1 MNNSESVYLKI
12 KEGEVK
18 SYFNTLIECF
28 GGEISGN
35 VYEVN
40 RGRTRIKLSSY
51 PIMPGFEISTT
62 SATHYTTVIIDRESD
77 DNPELIHLN
86 VIKEGRMKRDYESQE
101 KRTEA
106 DSSKGIFIY
115 NGLFPMKITHP
126 PNTTLESVAFKISK
140 QALSDLLPEATTIFE
155 ALFGSNEP
163 VAYHTHLP
171 VELEKLVEDIF
182 VFKKS
187 EFGRKPLVIARSLE
201 LFTLLLRSVR
211 KLVDKD
217 ELQGLHIDD
226 YNRLLKLK
234 DQLLSSFD
242 QRISVEDLADEFGIS
257 VSKLKRDFKTLFDT
271 SVYQFYTHAK
281 MDEAYRRL
289 KTGNYSVMEVGY
301 DLGYQNLSKF
311 SQMFKKV
318 KGINPK
324 DVLPV

>member
-1 MNNSESVYLKI
+1 MDNSESVYLKI
-12 KEGEVK
+12 KEGEAK
-18 SYFNTLIECF
+18 NYFDALIECF
-28 GGEISGN
+28 GGEVSEN

-40 RGRTRIKLSSY
+40 RGRTRIKLTSY
-51 PIMPGFEISTT
+51 AVISGFEISTT
-62 SATHYTTVIIDRESD
+62 SATHYTSVVVDRESD
-77 DNPELIHLN
+77 DNPELVHIN
-86 VIKEGRMKRDYESQE
+86 VIKEGLMTRDYDSKE

-115 NGLFPMKITHP
+115 NGLFPMKVTHP
-126 PNTTLESVAFKISK
+126 PNALLESVAFKINRN
-140 QALSDLLPEATTIFE
+140 ALQVLIPEAIDTFE

-171 VELEKLVEDIF
+171 AELETLVEDIF

-187 EFGRKPLVIARSLE
+187 EFGSKTLVVARSLE

-217 ELQGLHIDD
+217 ELHGLHIDD

-242 QRISVEDLADEFGIS
+242 QRISVEELASEFGIS
-257 VSKLKRDFKTLFDT
+257 VSKLKRDFKTLFNT

-281 MDEAYRRL
+281 MDEAHRRL
-289 KTGNYSVMEVGY
+289 KTGNFSVMEVGY

-311 SQMFKKV
+311 SQMFKKI

-324 DVLPV
+324 EVMHL